1 MYDYET
7 PSNQLDVKLLN
18 NIDDVLDN
26 IPTTYPYVPRMC
38 KETGHMLIW
47 WGTRDSDPDIANDC
61 FKVKTE
67 EQWITCKELW
77 KVEKAIALVWP
88 YENEVIVGT
97 VKYPGY
103 MKKRSKIEI
112 RAWLRKV
119 WFDIVLM
126 FGDKRIVCPSTT
138 YLNSIHMYMNQMT
151 ISHEA
156 YHHKMMKKYGFKR
169 YNEDFWIRE
178 ANAKTN

>member
-1 MYDYET
+1 MYDYEASPNT
-7 PSNQLDVKLLN
+7 LDVKLLN

-26 IPTTYPYVPRMC
+26 IPTTYPYVPRLC

-47 WGTRDSDPDIANDC
+47 WGTKDSDPDIAADC

-112 RAWLRKV
+112 RSWLRKV
-119 WFDIVLM
+119 WFDVVLM